1 MLVRGSAG
9 PSQNPIVATQIVRAP
24 GSAPVAFRL
33 AYDAGS
39 IDPNATYSLQAEIVD
54 GENAWATGAG
64 VTVIPNGRST
74 APVPLVLAYRP
85 DLVKG
90 EVTGSLTGASL
101 TPTEAAFTVA
111 VLVAPATGQSL
122 GMDMLP
128 KVDAVPVPF
137 SIPFPLAAIDPAT
150 DYLVGA
156 QIVDAARTWQ
166 NEAGV
171 PVITR
176 GNPIADVQV
185 VVAEAGA
192 PRPSPTSNPAASPVV
207 GGPGGTIGPGI
218 LLVVAALIVGGAGI
232 LLYDRSRFSGPGR
245 PLPAD
250 PSPQPDLTTVSEDSP
265 LGRGESAP
273 SGSDPATG
281 GSDPAT
287 GGSDPAPGGD
297 APPASDDAT
306 VARDSNT

>member
-1 MLVRGSAG
+1 M
-9 PSQNPIVATQIVRAP
+9 
-24 GSAPVAFRL
+24 AFRL

-39 IDPNATYSLQAEIVD
+39 IDPNATYSLQAEVVD
-54 GENAWATGAG
+54 GENAWTTGAG
-64 VTVIPNGRST
+64 VTVIPNGRS
-74 APVPLVLAYRP
+74 AVPVALVLAYRP

-101 TPTEAAFTVA
+101 TPPESAFTVA

-122 GMDMLP
+122 GMDLLP
-128 KVDAVPVPF
+128 KVGTVPVPF

-156 QIVDAARTWQ
+156 QIVDPVRTWQ

-192 PRPSPTSNPAASPVV
+192 ARPSATPIPAPSPVI

-232 LLYDRSRFSGPGR
+232 LIYDRSRFYGPGR

-250 PSPQPDLTTVSEDSP
+250 QGPQPDLTIVSEDSP
-265 LGRGESAP
+265 LGSTDSAP
-273 SGSDPATG
+273 SGTDPAPG